1 MKKLRLISLTL
12 AALICSSAISCGSGT
27 SSDTSPDT
35 DGTSDPSS
43 GQASDSQPAENLPP
57 IEKCDNGGAEFT
69 IYAPDWGLYPNYF
82 FADTQSGEVMN
93 DKIYERRR
101 RTEEQLGITLNHLL
115 EGTIDDQ
122 YERVKKL
129 VMSST
134 DEFQMFLTHCV
145 SGVGAMLTDNLLY
158 DWNSLR
164 YADLTKDYW
173 NQSINELMSLDG
185 RLYYAVSDFM
195 LADPNAILFNK
206 QLVEDLALEDPY
218 EIVRSG
224 KWTIEKMTEMSAAAT
239 EDLNGDGTMNENDR
253 YGFATPSNFL
263 LSSFYSSAE
272 IKLVSKD
279 SNGKFELTFYNDRTI
294 GVFEKLDLLMN
305 RSGDAYSYASDAA
318 PEAKLTIDTGKTLF
332 APVSLN
338 KLYNYRGSTVD
349 FGILP
354 YPRYD
359 ETQKEYMTND
369 WSGLMGI
376 PATVSDPDLVGKV
389 AELLAFYSADT
400 TIPAYY
406 DVVLGEKLSRDENS
420 KEMLDIIYGNVIY
433 DPGLYLF
440 GWGKIM
446 SLYTSIKDVL
456 VIKKSPDLASY
467 YKKLESGAKSEIEKF
482 LNNLPE

>member
-1 MKKLRLISLTL
+1 MLV
-12 AALICSSAISCGSGT
+12 CSSAFSCGSKPTSVSDPGT
-27 SSDTSPDT
+27 NDPSDSSDSTT
-35 DGTSDPSS
+35 ET
-43 GQASDSQPAENLPP
+43 QTAESLPP

-69 IYAPDWGLYPNYF
+69 IYAPDWGLYSNYF
-82 FADTQSGEVMN
+82 FADAQSGEIMN

-101 RTEEQLGITLNHLL
+101 KTEEQLGITLNHML
-115 EGTIDDQ
+115 EGSIDDQ

-129 VMSST
+129 VISGS
-134 DEFQMFLTHCV
+134 DEFQMFMTHCV
-145 SGVGAMLTDNLLY
+145 TGVGSMLTDGLLF
-158 DWNSLR
+158 DWNQLK
-164 YADLTKDYW
+164 YADLSKDYW
-173 NQSINELMSLDG
+173 NQSMNELMSLDG
-185 RLYYAVSDFM
+185 KLYYAVSDFM

-206 QLVEDLALEDPY
+206 QLIEDLSLEDPY

-224 KWTIEKMTEMSAAAT
+224 KWTLEKMTEMSASAT
-239 EDLNGDGTMNENDR
+239 KDLNGDSTMDENDR

-263 LSSFYSSAE
+263 LSSFYSAAE
-272 IKLVSKD
+272 IELVSK
-279 SNGKFELTFYNDRTI
+279 NAEGRFELTFYNDRTI

-305 RSGDAYSYASDAA
+305 RSGDAYSYTNDSKI
-318 PEAKLTIDTGKTLF
+318 EKKLTIDTGKALF
-332 APVSLN
+332 VPESLN
-338 KLYNYRGSTVD
+338 KLMNYRDSKVD

-354 YPRYD
+354 YPKYD
-359 ETQKEYMTND
+359 ELQKEYVTND

-376 PATVSDPDLVGKV
+376 PVTVSDPDLVGKV

-406 DVVLGEKLSRDENS
+406 DVVLGDKLSRDENS
-420 KEMLDIIYGNVIY
+420 KEMLDIIYGNIIY

-456 VIKKSPDLASY
+456 VIQKNSDLASY

-482 LNNLPE
+482 MNNLPE